1 MKPLLYICFYLVLR
15 MRYHDNIIYY
25 SYYSIISYCFID
37 RVSTLREYFLT
48 QVFNYFLIHPYDMK
62 QEISLIPTPSIKF
75 KILHHTQLSNLS
87 FATALTVGRT
97 HFWCNSIFY
106 GSLDIEKLK
115 ERQMYLRRRCIKL
128 MLINWSKFELA
139 FVKMD
144 WIFVFD
150 ILNCWNV

>member
-1 MKPLLYICFYLVLR
+1 

-25 SYYSIISYCFID
+25 SYNSIISYCFID

-48 QVFNYFLIHPYDMK
+48 QVFSYFLIHPYSMK
-62 QEISLIPTPSIKF
+62 QEISVIPTPNIKI
-75 KILHHTQLSNLS
+75 KILRHTQLSNLS

-97 HFWCNSIFY
+97 YFWCNSIFY

-115 ERQMYLRRRCIKL
+115 ERQMYLCRRCI
-128 MLINWSKFELA
+128 MLINWRKFELA

-144 WIFVFD
+144 WNSDFD
-150 ILNCWNV
+150 ILYMLKCLRIIVYLFG